1 MEVLGVN
8 NVKISNKGNNLEFVS
23 WNSVEQII
31 LQHFKDSGIQ
41 VVICSGEIIIP
52 PYHKRKEIIREFHES
67 VVGGHKGV
75 TKTYTRIRSTYYWE
89 NMKTDIHKVLS
100 NCKTCMRNKVMRKGT
115 RMPMVITDTPK
126 QPFEKIQIDLVGPL
140 PVTPR
145 GNQYIL
151 TIQCVFTKYS
161 DAIPLKMTDSV
172 TIAQAIAEN
181 FISRCGCPKI
191 IQTDQGKNL
200 TSKVIENFFKIF
212 KIKKIESTAYHPQSL
227 GSLERSHH
235 TLIEYLRHFEGPHNW
250 DEWIRFAIF
259 SYNTAV
265 HEGTG
270 FAPYTLVFGREA
282 VIPSSFAE
290 RPPEKTY
297 VDYLKDLFLK
307 LDNIQANAQYRLQN
321 AKEKSKIYYDQKVN
335 PKHFKEG
342 VPVYLKREI
351 RHDKKFD
358 PFFEGPYNIEKLLGT
373 RNAQIKLGPNKTK
386 IVHLDKLKL
395 AATR

>member
-23 WNSVEQII
+23 WHSVEQII
-31 LQHFKDSGIQ
+31 LQHFKDSGIH
-41 VVICSGEIIIP
+41 VVTCSGEIIVP
-52 PYHKRKEIIREFHES
+52 PYHKRNEIIREFHES
-67 VVGGHKGV
+67 VFGGHKGV
-75 TKTYTRIRSTYYWE
+75 TKTYTRIRSTYHWE

-140 PVTPR
+140 PVTPS

-181 FISRCGCPKI
+181 FISRYGCPKI

-200 TSKVIENFFKIF
+200 TSKVIENFCKIF
-212 KIKKIESTAYHPQSL
+212 KIKKIQSTAYHPQSL
-227 GSLERSHH
+227 GFLERSHH
-235 TLIEYLRHFEGPHNW
+235 TLIEYLRHFAGPHNW

-265 HEGTG
+265 HESTG
-270 FAPYTLVFGREA
+270 FAPYTLVFGRDA

-307 LDNIQANAQYRLQN
+307 LDNIQANAQHRLQN

-335 PKHFKEG
+335 PKHYKEG
-342 VPVYLKREI
+342 VPLYLKREI
-351 RHDKKFD
+351 RHDKQACI
-358 PFFEGPYNIEKLLGT
+358 P
-373 RNAQIKLGPNKTK
+373 
-386 IVHLDKLKL
+386 
-395 AATR
+395 